1 MPSLENLRKQA
12 KLFMRW
18 RRTGYYPVAAQIR
31 AILPRYRHLS
41 DAQVLAHS
49 FKPSD
54 AQELVARRLGF
65 ENWQALKAGIKTMT
79 ERDIESAA
87 KAVLI
92 GAAPQLFVADV
103 QASRDFFTRKL
114 GFVTDFIYG
123 NPPFYGQVLRDGAQL
138 ALRRVDRP
146 VLDGIASAMKAD
158 IDMLAASIT
167 VDDVK
172 ALFLEFKAADVPF
185 YQPLR
190 SEPWGARTFIVRDP
204 DGNLLLFA
212 GSGS

>member
-1 MPSLENLRKQA
+1 MLSLENLRKQA
-12 KLFMRW
+12 KLFLRW
-18 RRTGYYPVAAQIR
+18 HRMGYYPVAAQIR
-31 AILPRYRHLS
+31 TVLPRYQHLS

-49 FKPSD
+49 FKLSD

-92 GAAPQLFVADV
+92 GAAPQLFVADL
-103 QASRDFFTRKL
+103 QASCDFFTRKL

-138 ALRRVDRP
+138 ALRRVDWP
-146 VLDGIASAMKAD
+146 VLDGIASARHRHAGGQHHGRRRQG
-158 IDMLAASIT
+158 
-167 VDDVK
+167 
-172 ALFLEFKAADVPF
+172 ALSGIQGGRRAVLPAIAI
-185 YQPLR
+185 
-190 SEPWGARTFIVRDP
+190 GAMGRT
-204 DGNLLLFA
+204 NL
-212 GSGS
+212 